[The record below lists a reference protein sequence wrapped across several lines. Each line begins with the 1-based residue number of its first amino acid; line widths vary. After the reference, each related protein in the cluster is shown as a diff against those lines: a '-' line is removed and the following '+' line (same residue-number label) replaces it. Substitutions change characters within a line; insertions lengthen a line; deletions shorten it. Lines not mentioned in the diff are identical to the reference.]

1 MGKKLHLTSLFYRM
15 AGSRPSSSP
24 PPSWLW
30 PSCKHPRTHSFRK
43 EGEVYIDFISAPA
56 PENFSSVLE
65 ASASDAIEAMIHG
78 LRSDRLFFEPAG
90 ATSSIVE
97 EAETGKAGS
106 TTAPLEGSIAMAV
119 DSVDPYLDFKLSMK
133 EMVVAHGVM
142 DWEWLEEMLVW
153 YLNMNGKRTH
163 GVIVGAFVDLLLSL
177 ASSSPPPPPPRS
189 SSPSSIFDMEDE
201 DVAC

>member
-24 PPSWLW
+24 PPSWPW
-30 PSCKHPRTHSFRK
+30 PSCKHPKTHSFRK
-43 EGEVYIDFISAPA
+43 EGEVYVDFISAPA
-56 PENFSSVLE
+56 PESFFTVLE

-78 LRSDRLFFEPAG
+78 LRSDRLFFAPAG

-97 EAETGKAGS
+97 AETRNAGS
-106 TTAPLEGSIAMAV
+106 TTTPLEGSTAMAV
-119 DSVDPYLDFKLSMK
+119 DSIDPYLDFKLSME

-153 YLNMNGKRTH
+153 YLNMNGKRIH

-177 ASSSPPPPPPRS
+177 ASSSPPPPHS
-189 SSPSSIFDMEDE
+189 SSPSSIFEMEDE
-201 DVAC
+201 DVSC